1 MTHLLLPVKPA
12 PKESS
17 FLIVFAIID
26 VFDIIDFFP
35 YILKSDDQQPPFSS
49 FT

>member
-1 MTHLLLPVKPA
+1 MTHLLLPVKPT

-26 VFDIIDFFP
+26 VFP